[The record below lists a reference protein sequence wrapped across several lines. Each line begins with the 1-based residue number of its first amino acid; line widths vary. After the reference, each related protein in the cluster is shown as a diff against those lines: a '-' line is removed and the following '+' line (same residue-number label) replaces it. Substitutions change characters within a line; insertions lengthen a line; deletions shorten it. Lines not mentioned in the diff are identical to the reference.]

1 MAAKYRHLTEQDR
14 IFLRIMLEKH
24 YPKSKIASILKVD
37 PSTIY
42 REVKRN
48 SLTHWRSGHKFY
60 WSHSAQEQYLKR
72 RKRGLKLE
80 KDVNLQNFVHYR
92 IKRCQRKPRVPKELL
107 ITSRPDVINK
117 RDEFGH

>member
-1 MAAKYRHLTEQDR
+1 MGAKYRHLTEEDR

-24 YPKSKIASILKVD
+24 YSKSKIATILKVD

-48 SLTHWRSGHKFY
+48 SCTHWYSNQKFY
-60 WSHSAQEQYLKR
+60 WCHSAQEKYLKR

-80 KDVNLQNFVHYR
+80 NDRGLKEYVHS
-92 IKRCQRKPRVPKELL
+92 KLKLGW
-107 ITSRPDVINK
+107 S
-117 RDEFGH
+117 